1 MIAFLIKVRVKTIF
15 SNFNPIK
22 VEPLELSWLKTVID
36 KLNIENY
43 IIDELFGL
51 EVPKGIIPDIVI
63 LNGYN
68 VAEDETM
75 RQAVRYK
82 SEYPKSKIIVGG
94 VHVQG
99 NSEEFH
105 HKAIDYV
112 FHSQSLN
119 QLSSLLEK
127 IEANSDGTYLIDGAD
142 TFIPGK
148 GTGKSYWH
156 TGNKISVFDNENI
169 LADRSL
175 FNQKSD
181 VTHYLEKRKVALIKG
196 SIGCPYDCS
205 YCYCKQENQSQYVK
219 ADYDR
224 MADEMNSIDAD
235 YFWIVDDVLFSNRK
249 DALDLINVIKKKKI
263 KVKMIGYL
271 RADFILREKDLL
283 ADLREIGLTEVIV
296 GFEATN
302 NTELKEYGKTTDAL
316 DYPAVISLLK
326 QNNID
331 LTALF
336 MVKPDYEIRD
346 FRKLRKFIGDNNI
359 QVFTISMLTP
369 MKGTEGYSQM
379 EDVLLTQNPE
389 NFDFMHLV
397 VKSRLP
403 KFLFYALFYGIQL
416 KLLKSKR
423 IWKYILRK

>member
-1 MIAFLIKVRVKTIF
+1 MIAFLIKVRVNTIF

-22 VEPLELSWLKTVID
+22 VEPLELCCLKTLLEMLD
-36 KLNIENY
+36 IENY
-43 IIDELFGL
+43 IIDELFGFK
-51 EVPKGIIPDIVI
+51 VPKGIIPDIVI

-68 VAEDETM
+68 VAENEM
-75 RQAVRYK
+75 IRQAVRYK

-94 VHVQG
+94 VHAQG
-99 NSEEFH
+99 NSEKFH
-105 HKAIDYV
+105 HETIDYV
-112 FHSQSLN
+112 FHSQSLKG
-119 QLSSLLEK
+119 LKLLLEK
-127 IEANSDGTYLIDGAD
+127 IAANPDETYLIDGAD
-142 TFIPGK
+142 TFISGK
-148 GTGKSYWH
+148 GTGKDYWH
-156 TGNKISVFDNENI
+156 TGNRMPIFENENM
-169 LADRSL
+169 LADRSF

-181 VTHYLEKRKVALIKG
+181 GIHYLEKRKVALIKG

-205 YCYCKQENQSQYVK
+205 YCYCKQVNQSQYVK

-224 MADEMNSIDAD
+224 MADEMNSIDAE

-249 DALDLINVIKKKKI
+249 DALDLIEVIKREKI
-263 KVKMIGYL
+263 KIKMIGYL

-359 QVFTISMLTP
+359 QVFTISILTP
-369 MKGTEGYSQM
+369 MKGTEGYRQIK
-379 EDVLLTQNPE
+379 DALLTQNPE
-389 NFDFMHLV
+389 KFDFLHLV

>member
-22 VEPLELSWLKTVID
+22 VEPLELCCLKTLLEMLD
-36 KLNIENY
+36 IENY
-43 IIDELFGL
+43 ILDELFGFK
-51 EVPKGIIPDIVI
+51 VPKGIIPDIII

-68 VAEDETM
+68 VAEDEII
-75 RQAVRYK
+75 RQAVCYK

-112 FHSQSLN
+112 FHSQSLKE
-119 QLSSLLEK
+119 LGRLLDK
-127 IEANSDGTYLIDGAD
+127 IAANPDETYLIDGAD
-142 TFIPGK
+142 TFISSK
-148 GTGKSYWH
+148 ETGKDCWH
-156 TGNKISVFDNENI
+156 TGDRMPIFENENI
-169 LADRSL
+169 LADRSF

-181 VTHYLEKRKVALIKG
+181 CIHYLEKRKVALIKG

-205 YCYCKQENQSQYVK
+205 YCYCKMINQSQFVK

-224 MADEMNSIDAD
+224 MAEEMKNIDAD
-235 YFWIVDDVLFSNRK
+235 YFWIVDDVLFSDRR
-249 DALDLINVIKKKKI
+249 DALDLIDVIKKKKI

-271 RADFILREKDLL
+271 RADFILQEKDLL
-283 ADLREIGLTEVIV
+283 EDLREIGLAEVIV

-302 NTELKEYGKTTDAL
+302 NSELEMYGKTTDAL

-326 QNNID
+326 QNDID

-336 MVKPDYEIRD
+336 MVKPDYGIRD
-346 FRKLRKFIGDNNI
+346 FRKLSEFIGDNNI
-359 QVFTISMLTP
+359 RVFTVSILTP
-369 MKGTEGYSQM
+369 MKGTEGYRQM
-379 EDVLLTQNPE
+379 EDALLTQNSE
-389 NFDFMHLV
+389 KFDFLHLV
-397 VKSRLP
+397 VKPRLP
-403 KFLFYALFYGIQL
+403 RFLFYALFYGIQL

>member
-22 VEPLELSWLKTVID
+22 VEPLELCCLKTLLEMLD
-36 KLNIENY
+36 IENY
-43 IIDELFGL
+43 IIDELFGFK
-51 EVPKGIIPDIVI
+51 VPKGIIPDIVI

-68 VAEDETM
+68 VAENEM
-75 RQAVRYK
+75 IRQAVRYK

-105 HKAIDYV
+105 HETIDYV
-112 FHSQSLN
+112 FHSQSLKG
-119 QLSSLLEK
+119 LKLLLEK
-127 IEANSDGTYLIDGAD
+127 IAVNPDENYLIDGAD
-142 TFIPGK
+142 TFIPSK
-148 GTGKSYWH
+148 GTGKDCWH
-156 TGNKISVFDNENI
+156 TGNKIPIFESENI
-169 LADRSL
+169 LADRSF

-181 VTHYLEKRKVALIKG
+181 CIHYLEKRKVALIKG
-196 SIGCPYDCS
+196 SIGCPYNCS
-205 YCYCKQENQSQYVK
+205 FCYCKMINQSQFVK

-224 MADEMNSIDAD
+224 MAEEMKSIDAD
-235 YFWIVDDVLFSNRK
+235 YFWIVDDVLFSNRM
-249 DALDLINVIKKKKI
+249 DALDLIDVIKKKKI

-283 ADLREIGLTEVIV
+283 EDLREIGLVEVIV

-302 NTELKEYGKTTDAL
+302 NSELKMYGKTTDAL

-326 QNNID
+326 QNDID

-336 MVKPDYEIRD
+336 MVKPDYGIRD
-346 FRKLRKFIGDNNI
+346 FRKLSKFIGDNNI
-359 QVFTISMLTP
+359 QVFTVSILTP
-369 MKGTEGYSQM
+369 MKGTEGYRQM
-379 EDVLLTQNPE
+379 KDALVIENPE
-389 NFDFMHLV
+389 KFDFMHLV
-397 VKSRLP
+397 VKPRLP